1 MSFFVLLLYPTEIFM
16 LNTVDVVE
24 TFLKIGFLVKF
35 SKTFLDY
42 VFTFLLFTVLSGRKL
57 WVVLPKDIEINPLSC
72 DPSCSYQQVCTS
84 LMFLPTG
91 MYVLHVPIN
100 RYVRPS
106 CSYQQVCT
114 SFMFLPTGMY
124 VLHVPTKRYV
134 RPSCSYQQVCASL
147 MFLPTGIYVLHLPIK
162 RYVRYPAS
170 IPFLREQTCK
180 GTYVVISINPP
191 YLIHNCTIET
201 LI

>member
-1 MSFFVLLLYPTEIFM
+1 MSK
-16 LNTVDVVE
+16 NR
-24 TFLKIGFLVKF
+24 FLVKF
-35 SKTFLDY
+35 IKTFLAY

-72 DPSCSYQQVCTS
+72 DPSCSYQQVCT
-84 LMFLPTG
+84 
-91 MYVLHVPIN
+91 
-100 RYVRPS
+100 
-106 CSYQQVCT
+106 
-114 SFMFLPTGMY
+114 
-124 VLHVPTKRYV
+124 
-134 RPSCSYQQVCASL
+134 SL

-201 LI
+201 LIWYIMWKISSFSIGNSDHSYNVFL

>member
-1 MSFFVLLLYPTEIFM
+1 
-16 LNTVDVVE
+16 
-24 TFLKIGFLVKF
+24 
-35 SKTFLDY
+35 
-42 VFTFLLFTVLSGRKL
+42 
-57 WVVLPKDIEINPLSC
+57 
-72 DPSCSYQQVCTS
+72 
-84 LMFLPTG
+84 MFLPTG

-191 YLIHNCTIET
+191 HLIHNCTIET
-201 LI
+201 LIWYIMWKISSFSIGKCWILIIPTMFSFSNSVMVVEKQKLSVFKMVNMDS